1 MTRSTHCVCHSS
13 SDGKDSAMSFR
24 AYLDALEDMTGD
36 SSNLI
41 RPDGKAERASDLP

>member
-1 MTRSTHCVCHSS
+1 
-13 SDGKDSAMSFR
+13 MSFR

-41 RPDGKAERASDLP
+41 RPDGKAERALTCHERPLGPWHQRTTRR